1 MTIGEL
7 NDIVEKE
14 RNGEILGK
22 YEVGTCH
29 VLGKRLPCC
38 TVRDQ
43 LIANT
48 QEDHALC
55 WNNQSNG
62 CTYSS
67 DIRDGKET
75 FLERG
80 CLQSRLLRGKKE
92 KVCVFYEP

>member
-38 TVRDQ
+38 TVRDR

-67 DIRDGKET
+67 DIRDGKGNVSREGMSSVT
-75 FLERG
+75 SAKRKKGESLCFL
-80 CLQSRLLRGKKE
+80 
-92 KVCVFYEP
+92 